1 MQGFWYN
8 RRKGERAKKVCRE
21 VGPAVNAVVGC
32 GVDLVEVERVR
43 RARKRWG
50 ERFLA
55 RLFTAGERAYCNGKK
70 EADASLAARFAAK
83 EAVAKA
89 LGLGLGRFLWQEI
102 EVVRGAAGRPEVQLS
117 GATLSR
123 AQALGVGTIL
133 LSLSHTRE
141 HAVAQAI
148 ALAGP
153 VTADEAEERR

>member
-1 MQGFWYN
+1 M
-8 RRKGERAKKVCRE
+8 K
-21 VGPAVNAVVGC
+21 AVVGC
-32 GVDLVEVERVR
+32 GVDLVEVERIR

-55 RLFTAGERAYCNGKK
+55 RFFTVGERAYCAGKK
-70 EADASLAARFAAK
+70 DADASLAARFAAK

-102 EVVRGAAGRPEVQLS
+102 EVVRGAAGRPEVRLS
-117 GATLSR
+117 GATLGR

-148 ALAGP
+148 ALVGP
-153 VTADEAEERR
+153 GTADETQERG

>member
-1 MQGFWYN
+1 M
-8 RRKGERAKKVCRE
+8 EA
-21 VGPAVNAVVGC
+21 AVVGC
-32 GVDLVEVERVR
+32 GVDLVEVERIR
-43 RARKRWG
+43 RARERWG

-55 RLFTAGERAYCNGKK
+55 RLFTAGERAYCTGKK

-102 EVVRGAAGRPEVQLS
+102 EVVRAEAGRPEVRLA

-123 AQALGVGTIL
+123 ARALGVGRIL

-141 HAVAQAI
+141 HALAQAI
-148 ALAGP
+148 ALAAPGR
-153 VTADEAEERR
+153 AGKAEKRR